1 MEPDEMTK
9 EAVQQLVTA
18 VQQSV
23 EGSPIVKNAVANL
36 TQLGYI
42 ANFTVRMDLELN
54 KPNGPLTDTRIRMA

>member
-9 EAVQQLVTA
+9 EAVQQLVNA
-18 VQQSV
+18 VQRSV
-23 EGSPIVKNAVANL
+23 EDSAMVRNAVANL